1 MLLFL
6 DRLVLLV
13 MLAAVAGVLT
23 AAMVLQIGFG
33 DVPCPLCLLQ
43 RVALFGCAFGLIREL
58 RDAAAAGRTD
68 RSTHR
73 STHRGTGIALGCAVL
88 LLVIAARQTLLDIVP
103 RPGHAYVG
111 EAVLGL
117 HMPVWSVVIAVALLT
132 GMAAR
137 LALFGTPDAA
147 PAGRD
152 SLSRHWPLESCARG
166 LELYLVA
173 LCALNVITVVLQC
186 GLGACHTEGY
196 RLLR

>member
-1 MLLFL
+1 MLFFL

-43 RVALFGCAFGLIREL
+43 RVALFGCAFGFIREL
-58 RDAAAAGRTD
+58 RGDATTEGTD
-68 RSTHR
+68 RD
-73 STHRGTGIALGCAVL
+73 THRGTGIALGCAVL
-88 LLVIAARQTLLDIVP
+88 LLVIAARQALLDIVP

-117 HMPVWSVVIAVALLT
+117 HMPVWSVVIAVALLAGT
-132 GMAAR
+132 AAR
-137 LALFGTPDAA
+137 LAHFGTPHAA

-152 SLSRHWPLESCARG
+152 SPSRHWPLESCTRG
-166 LELYLVA
+166 LELYLVL
-173 LCALNVITVVLQC
+173 LCALNVIAVVLQC